1 MTSGLLVVVN
11 GAAGSAEDEPV
22 EAALAVLRSGTD
34 VEVAATAS
42 GGATTAPSA
51 KATAN
56 GTGRM
61 SQVTNPTPSAVTTT
75 NRTER

>member
-1 MTSGLLVVVN
+1 MAVASLTSDSPSRIVTIRRGMPTRR
-11 GAAGSAEDEPV
+11 AMD
-22 EAALAVLRSGTD
+22 
-34 VEVAATAS
+34 VAATAS

-51 KATAN
+51 KASAN